1 MIKILLSFD
10 AYLKFGYFNLKNM
23 DIRVEKGLSSDY
35 QVLHA
40 GNGID
45 ENDKD
50 EFDSVLAEAM
60 QAYLKIT
67 METDGN

>member
-1 MIKILLSFD
+1 MWTLTVLWRPVEQKS
-10 AYLKFGYFNLKNM
+10 YKNLC
-23 DIRVEKGLSSDY
+23 VEKGLSSDY